1 MTALDLILDPDLLHT
16 IQADHAQRVAA
27 QSAE

>member
-1 MTALDLILDPDLLHT
+1 MTALDLIQTPGLLFS

-27 QSAE
+27 QSAD